1 AGSGAGQTPL
11 AKWLWLSA
19 QVGTVGRGLSAA
31 VPTPRSADPLVAPSL
46 TCSVT
51 VVTPRPTRVPAVGV
65 CVINSGVELL
75 QSVATTPLVKSGTG
89 AWQRPLAKALDRKS
103 VVEGKGGVLC
113 VTVKVEEKVDSLVA
127 PSLTC
132 SVTGVR

>member
-65 CVINSGVELL
+65 CVIESGVELL
-75 QSVATTPLVKSGTG
+75 QSVATTPLVKLGTG
-89 AWQRPLAKALDRKS
+89 HCYTPVAKTLRLRAA
-103 VVEGKGGVLC
+103 VGKIGGVLS
-113 VTVKVEEKVDSLVA
+113 VTVWVAVELV
-127 PSLTC
+127 
-132 SVTGVR
+132 